1 MLSQFKYFILW
12 FSLKYTLYAILDSF
26 QAIFISLN
34 RNIFIWLI
42 VICLFILIFVLSF
55 SLCTHISSVN
65 WSLSLLSSS
74 LTSFWNDSIY
84 VLKSLIF
91 YFDLVTN
98 ILLSLQILF
107 SRKLLSNIF
116 FSTMLNTKATS
127 KSDKYADSYPPIV
140 KPGSSSSLRGELIAK
155 MTWSI
160 YHLSS
165 IIELLNA

>member
-55 SLCTHISSVN
+55 SLYTYISN
-65 WSLSLLSSS
+65 MNYNLLLSSNL

-84 VLKSLIF
+84 VLNLIIF
-91 YFDLVTN
+91 YFTLVTN
-98 ILLSLQILF
+98 ILSSLYILF
-107 SRKLLSNIF
+107 NRTLPSN
-116 FSTMLNTKATS
+116 TL
-127 KSDKYADSYPPIV
+127 
-140 KPGSSSSLRGELIAK
+140 G
-155 MTWSI
+155 
-160 YHLSS
+160 S
-165 IIELLNA
+165 IILKTNAIPSNCQTWIILITATYL